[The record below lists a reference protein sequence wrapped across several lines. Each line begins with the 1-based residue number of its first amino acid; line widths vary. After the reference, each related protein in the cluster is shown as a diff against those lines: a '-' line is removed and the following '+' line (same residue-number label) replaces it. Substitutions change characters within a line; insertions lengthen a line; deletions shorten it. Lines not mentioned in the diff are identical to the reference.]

1 MWTEK
6 KTKKNK
12 RKWKS
17 IFICFFISL
26 YTIWAAVV
34 ILRPY
39 NTTAMSSTTCLTSAS
54 QQNLNVPVVSS
65 VSKKGNISILIIY
78 IFNSLQVTINMNDV
92 GRGET
97 MKFLTPT
104 LRTSRSPSSLLPPQ
118 SNRKILSSSPAVD
131 RNLLQL
137 PTPSFLFAHQHRNS
151 PSSPRNNN
159 IQDR

>member
-1 MWTEK
+1 MSSS
-6 KTKKNK
+6 
-12 RKWKS
+12 RHIGS
-17 IFICFFISL
+17 F
-26 YTIWAAVV
+26 
-34 ILRPY
+34 Y

-65 VSKKGNISILIIY
+65 VSKKGNIHFTHIY
-78 IFNSLQVTINMNDV
+78 FSNSLQVTINMNDV
-92 GRGET
+92 GNGGET

-104 LRTSRSPSSLLPPQ
+104 LRTSRSPSSLLLPQ